1 MIRSRKMHARISPPV
16 ASRDKDIG
24 WEQHWAAASALVE
37 NAVLKSP
44 TDLDSI
50 YKRGYKYTVI
60 T

>member
-1 MIRSRKMHARISPPV
+1 MHARISPPV

-44 TDLDSI
+44 TDLYSI

>member
-1 MIRSRKMHARISPPV
+1 MIRSRKRHASISPPV

-24 WEQHWAAASALVE
+24 WEQHWATASALVE
-37 NAVLKSP
+37 KALLIYTV
-44 TDLDSI
+44 

>member
-1 MIRSRKMHARISPPV
+1 MHARISPPV

-37 NAVLKSP
+37 KALLIYTV
-44 TDLDSI
+44 